1 MSGRVKHITKLAR
14 ETSRVALVVGLLAAT
29 PIVYLAAP
37 AFAQE
42 FRFNQVT
49 VTGNQRVDTPSVVA
63 FAGIE
68 RGQTVS
74 AGALNE
80 AYQRIVNS
88 GLFESVEITPRG
100 NTLQITVQ
108 EWPTINRINIE
119 GNRRIDDEDLIPTLS
134 SQTRRV
140 YNPAQAEA
148 DAESIAEAYGLRGRL
163 AATVEPR
170 IIRRSDNRVDLVFE
184 VTEGRV
190 VEIQRISFIGNQNF
204 SERRLRN
211 ALQTSQA

>member
-119 GNRRIDDEDLIPTLS
+119 GMKFFIVANN
-134 SQTRRV
+134 
-140 YNPAQAEA
+140 YM
-148 DAESIAEAYGLRGRL
+148 
-163 AATVEPR
+163 
-170 IIRRSDNRVDLVFE
+170 
-184 VTEGRV
+184 
-190 VEIQRISFIGNQNF
+190 SFII
-204 SERRLRN
+204 SID
-211 ALQTSQA
+211 